1 MQESSDAQARG
12 GSYCGAFASAI
23 FFFNNTPTRIPDN
36 AAARAAC
43 SMAFMSGACALPPA
57 LAASWGRLC
66 A

>member
-12 GSYCGAFASAI
+12 GTYYGAFASAS

-43 SMAFMSGACALPPA
+43 SMAFMIAACALRPA
-57 LAASWGRLC
+57 LAASLGRLC